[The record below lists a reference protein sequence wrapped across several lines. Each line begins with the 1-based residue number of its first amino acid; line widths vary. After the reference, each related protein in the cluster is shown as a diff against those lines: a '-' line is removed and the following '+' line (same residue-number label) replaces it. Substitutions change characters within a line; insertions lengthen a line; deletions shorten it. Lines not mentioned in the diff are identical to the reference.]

1 MMVQQK
7 YGILKKENFNTLL
20 KLIQIV
26 QSSADKAIILFQEDL
41 RSQSTFGNV
50 DLRFNEIKDFGKL
63 IDCN

>member
-20 KLIQIV
+20 KLIRIT

-50 DLRFNEIKDFGKL
+50 DFTIQWNKRFWKANRL
-63 IDCN
+63 

>member
-20 KLIQIV
+20 KLIRIT

-50 DLRFNEIKDFGKL
+50 DFTIQ
-63 IDCN
+63 